1 MDTLI
6 RTGLL
11 LVKMRDEPEDAA
23 QQQTQDQTRD
33 IREFEFG
40 VGSFEF
46 TAGISRL
53 KTENSQ
59 PSYILF
65 TTSFIIAVIFG
76 SALIATAITS
86 SSVIGLSVS
95 GKHSSVMIET
105 PKTFIPI

>member
-1 MDTLI
+1 MWMSPGNLPGRGILSKNISIHPTTTI
-6 RTGLL
+6 TIG
-11 LVKMRDEPEDAA
+11 
-23 QQQTQDQTRD
+23 
-33 IREFEFG
+33 FEFG

-46 TAGISRL
+46 ATLNSKL

-59 PSYILF
+59 PFYIPL

-76 SALIATAITS
+76 SALFATAITS
-86 SSVIGLSVS
+86 SSVIGFSVS